1 MVGDGVLHVTVHGR
15 VQGVGFRWFTLETAT
30 RLALRG
36 WVRNQADG
44 SVEVCA
50 AGPAAALDALRDA
63 LHRGPRGAMVER
75 VQPVVQE
82 ASDAAPTGAFT
93 IRHD

>member
-1 MVGDGVLHVTVHGR
+1 
-15 VQGVGFRWFTLETAT
+15 
-30 RLALRG
+30 
-36 WVRNQADG
+36 
-44 SVEVCA
+44 VCA

-82 ASDAAPTGAFT
+82 ASDAAPSGAFT